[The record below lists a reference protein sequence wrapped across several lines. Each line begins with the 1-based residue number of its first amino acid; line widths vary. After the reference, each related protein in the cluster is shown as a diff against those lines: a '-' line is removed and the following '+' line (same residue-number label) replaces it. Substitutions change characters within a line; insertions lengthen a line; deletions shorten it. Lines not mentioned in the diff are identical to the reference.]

1 MRSWLLALLLCA
13 PCAALPYDQVPSPR
27 PGGWVT
33 DQAHML
39 DPSTLGRINHMLDQL
54 QRSTQTECALVTVD
68 SAGAMNPKTY
78 ATALF
83 NRWGIG
89 RAGHNDGALMI
100 VFARDRRVEIETGES
115 ARRQLT
121 DDEAARLLRTEVVPR
136 MRQNQPAQALE
147 AGINSM
153 LHELD
158 PAAPAAVPPPPP
170 RRPPFPPEQPKGAL
184 HYLLAACLFLIF
196 SPFLLLA
203 TMMFWLPPLLVAYAL
218 GWGPDLRDVFSAT
231 RCAEC
236 NKKMK
241 TVRGSR
247 RRRLLSA
254 DQADEEKAGGVLYRL
269 LQCSGCGRLDSK
281 PEPFSNLRR
290 TVYECPKCHLRLGKV
305 ARQEIQQASTY
316 NRGGLAT
323 DHAAC
328 LRCGLEWTHQ
338 VNLPMLVAAASSSS
352 SDWSSSGGSS
362 SSGDSGGGFS
372 GGSSDGG
379 GSGASW

>member
-158 PAAPAAVPPPPP
+158 PAAPAAVPPPTPP
-170 RRPPFPPEQPKGAL
+170 P
-184 HYLLAACLFLIF
+184 
-196 SPFLLLA
+196 A
-203 TMMFWLPPLLVAYAL
+203 T
-218 GWGPDLRDVFSAT
+218 
-231 RCAEC
+231 
-236 NKKMK
+236 
-241 TVRGSR
+241 
-247 RRRLLSA
+247 LSA
-254 DQADEEKAGGVLYRL
+254 RTAQRGVALPAGSLPVSDFL
-269 LQCSGCGRLDSK
+269 S
-281 PEPFSNLRR
+281 FF
-290 TVYECPKCHLRLGKV
+290 V
-305 ARQEIQQASTY
+305 A
-316 NRGGLAT
+316 GHH
-323 DHAAC
+323 D
-328 LRCGLEWTHQ
+328 
-338 VNLPMLVAAASSSS
+338 VLVAAAAGRLRAGVGTRPARRVQCHPLCRVQQEDENRARQSSPAASERRPGRRRE
-352 SDWSSSGGSS
+352 SGRRALSAAAVQRLRAAGQQT
-362 SSGDSGGGFS
+362 
-372 GGSSDGG
+372 
-379 GSGASW
+379 